1 MKFICWVLNVTP
13 KVCVEPCCYFLLD
26 LSTARIVPNRLNFE
40 SFLPSCWRVSYLFWT
55 LFLLLKLC
63 YRAVTVYHFCVVMV
77 VESVRPAG
85 YLTPTRVLMK
95 LQLLDCSVKKTW
107 WCMRHMFGLCV
118 VLSNS
123 ASSRVQDLHF
133 YEIVVLKEKKAV
145 FAYFILKLR
154 FLGCS
159 YRLAPLCMIVM
170 L

>member
-1 MKFICWVLNVTP
+1 
-13 KVCVEPCCYFLLD
+13 
-26 LSTARIVPNRLNFE
+26 
-40 SFLPSCWRVSYLFWT
+40 
-55 LFLLLKLC
+55 
-63 YRAVTVYHFCVVMV
+63 
-77 VESVRPAG
+77 
-85 YLTPTRVLMK
+85 
-95 LQLLDCSVKKTW
+95 
-107 WCMRHMFGLCV
+107 MRHVFGLCV